1 MSTVTVELERD
12 TESLLRRGY
21 VTTQG
26 NVAPSFADAG
36 HAQPGPCEPVLY
48 RFHPRVCRPEP
59 GPVLV
64 RRDELPVLRAR
75 RVRDSIHQSVQLCS
89 VTALQVNAGVHV
101 PRVRRLGHLIGR
113 LRPHWRAV
121 RERGAVAVSAGL
133 GACRG

>member
-21 VTTQG
+21 VATQG

-36 HAQPGPCEPVLY
+36 HAQPGPREPVLY
-48 RFHPRVCRPEP
+48 RFHVRVRRPEP

-75 RVRDSIHQSVQLCS
+75 RVRDRIHQIVQLRA
-89 VTALQVNAGVHV
+89 VAGFQVDAGVHV
-101 PRVRRLGHLIGR
+101 PRAGR
-113 LRPHWRAV
+113 P
-121 RERGAVAVSAGL
+121 
-133 GACRG
+133 